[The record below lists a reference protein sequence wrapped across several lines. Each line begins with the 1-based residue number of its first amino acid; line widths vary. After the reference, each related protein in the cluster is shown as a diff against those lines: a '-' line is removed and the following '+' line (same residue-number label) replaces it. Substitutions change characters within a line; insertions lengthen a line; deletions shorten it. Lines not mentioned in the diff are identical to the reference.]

1 MAMGEPYWA
10 SEDGD
15 VVLHL
20 GKCEDVLRSLPD
32 NSVDSIVTDPP
43 YGLEFMGAEWDTFR
57 TGDGFRRS
65 RNEADAGRDSVFGRT
80 SRTSPEYISGGRLGK
95 QPVIGGAD
103 GTPFRRNEGTPS
115 WAASGNPRCS
125 NCGGTKYDR
134 TRPNG
139 CACEA
144 PSFPVESAPQMHAF
158 QAWCEQWARQ
168 CLRVLKPGGWML
180 AFGGSRTSHR
190 LKCGIEDA
198 GFEIRDTVAELT
210 GQDAPEMMW
219 IYGQGMPKSFDAARA
234 VDMTVCT
241 LPGKHCMRRLPDKPK
256 PGDHVC
262 PESEEGSSWKGW
274 GTALAPAWEPVVV
287 ARKPLAGTLGRNLL
301 EHGTGALNIDGSRV
315 GGPWENRSAGQGA
328 GRATANVDGS
338 AFGKDLGGV
347 VAEPHDA
354 GRWPPNVVL
363 GPAAAEEL
371 DRQSGVLASGA
382 NPTRRGSDKFRDA
395 YGDFAGQEE
404 CTVHRGA
411 DSGGA
416 SRFFPVFT
424 YQAKATTAERPRLP
438 DGTAWPTVKP
448 LPLMRHFV
456 RLVTP
461 PGGTVLDLF
470 AGSGPTAEACII
482 EGFAC
487 IVIDKDP
494 VAAELIKTRLSKAIQ
509 PVMFRLEDSAPAAP
523 IRPAA
528 ASRPKPV
535 PEVHATLFDE
545 AS

>member
-1 MAMGEPYWA
+1 MPEPYW
-10 SEDGD
+10 SDED
-15 VVLHL
+15 VTLYL
-20 GKCEDVLRSLPD
+20 GKCEDVLLSLPD

-57 TGDGFRRS
+57 SGDGFRRS

-95 QPVIGGAD
+95 QPVIGDAD

-139 CACEA
+139 CACGA
-144 PSFPVESAPQMHAF
+144 PSFPVESAPQMYAF
-158 QAWCEQWARQ
+158 QAWCQAWAAE

-180 AFGGSRTSHR
+180 AFGSTRTSHR

-219 IYGQGMPKSFDAARA
+219 VYGQGMPKSLDAARA
-234 VDMTVCT
+234 MDMTVCT
-241 LPGKHCMRRLPDKPK
+241 LPGKHCMRRVPDEPK

-262 PESEEGSSWKGW
+262 PESEEGLPWKGW

-301 EHGTGALNIDGSRV
+301 EHGTGALNIDECRVEGIKDVPASPRRAPQGPAYGDLSNDPGTGS
-315 GGPWENRSAGQGA
+315 GFDPNI
-328 GRATANVDGS
+328 
-338 AFGKDLGGV
+338 
-347 VAEPHDA
+347 

-363 GPAAAEEL
+363 GPGAAAEL
-371 DRQSGVLASGA
+371 DRQSGVLTSGA
-382 NPTRRGSDKFRDA
+382 NPARRGSDKFRDA
-395 YGDFAGQEE
+395 YGEFAGQEE
-404 CTVHRGA
+404 CVVHRGA
-411 DSGGA
+411 NSGGA
-416 SRFFPVFT
+416 SRFFPVFK
-424 YQAKATTAERPRLP
+424 YQAKATSAERPRLP
-438 DGTAWPTVKP
+438 DGTRWPTVKP
-448 LPLMRHFV
+448 LPLIRYLV

-461 PGGTVLDLF
+461 PRGTVLDLF
-470 AGSGPTAEACII
+470 AGSGTTAEACII
-482 EGFAC
+482 EGFPC
-487 IVIDKDP
+487 ILVDKDP
-494 VAAELIKTRLSKAIQ
+494 VAAELIMTRLAKPIQ
-509 PVMFRLEDSAPAAP
+509 P
-523 IRPAA
+523 
-528 ASRPKPV
+528 
-535 PEVHATLFDE
+535 TLFGLDE

>member
-1 MAMGEPYWA
+1 VSGPYW
-10 SEDGD
+10 SDEG
-15 VVLHL
+15 VTLHL
-20 GKCEDVLRSLPD
+20 GKCEDVLRGLPD

-80 SRTSPEYISGGRLGK
+80 SRTSPEYNTGRLGK

-139 CACEA
+139 CACEV

-158 QAWCEQWARQ
+158 QAWCEQWAGE

-210 GQDAPEMMW
+210 GLDAPEMMW
-219 IYGQGMPKSFDAARA
+219 VYGQGMPKSFDAARA

-262 PESEEGSSWKGW
+262 PES
-274 GTALAPAWEPVVV
+274 ALAPAWEPVVV

-301 EHGTGALNIDGSRV
+301 EHGTGALNIDGCRV
-315 GGPWENRSAGQGA
+315 DPGSHVPGGGGL
-328 GRATANVDGS
+328 
-338 AFGKDLGGV
+338 LGGAASHHEGWRRDAHLV
-347 VAEPHDA
+347 GESTAAHDA

-363 GPAAAEEL
+363 GPTAAAEL
-371 DRQSGVLASGA
+371 DRQSGVLTSGA
-382 NPTRRGSDKFRDA
+382 NPERRGSDKFRDA
-395 YGDFAGQEE
+395 YGEFAGQEE
-404 CTVHRGA
+404 CVVHRGA

-448 LPLMRHFV
+448 LPLIRHLV

-470 AGSGPTAEACII
+470 AGSGTTAEACII
-482 EGFAC
+482 EGFPC

-509 PVMFRLEDSAPAAP
+509 PVMFRVEDSAPVRRVAAP
-523 IRPAA
+523 K
-528 ASRPKPV
+528 PKPV
-535 PEVHATLFDE
+535 PEVHASLFDDLE